1 MSFKIGATAGLDL
14 CNTGLG
20 PAAVTNTS
28 LSFDGK
34 RLGEFDE
41 SNVNT
46 VRAARSVRPSAVT
59 LGGQPLSEYKHNRF
73 LLSIESY
80 DPDQNHEFH
89 ELIRHRLRG

>member
-34 RLGEFDE
+34 PLGQFDE
-41 SNVNT
+41 SNVNV
-46 VRAARSVRPSAVT
+46 VRAALSVRPSAVT
-59 LGGQPLSEYKHNRF
+59 LGGQHFLNTNYNRF